1 MNPVPT
7 PSITVA
13 PSSVTPTVDL
23 NSTTPEDDSGLN
35 TQPKNVSSLDTVGVN
50 GSVALASRETLF
62 FMILAGVIASS
73 LIF

>member
-1 MNPVPT
+1 MNPLPT